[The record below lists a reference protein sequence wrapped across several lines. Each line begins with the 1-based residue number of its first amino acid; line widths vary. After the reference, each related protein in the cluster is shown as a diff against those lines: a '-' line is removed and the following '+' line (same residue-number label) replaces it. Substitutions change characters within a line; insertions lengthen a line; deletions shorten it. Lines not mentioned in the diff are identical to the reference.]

1 MVVVWYKREQNS
13 VHVRC
18 QNPKYGPRYLQ
29 KRKRRSD
36 SIRSNK
42 FIECND
48 SPELNWSIELK
59 LEASPTDPREKQM
72 TDQEIWIQHAAMNSL
87 NAVFGQK
94 DVNWTWT
101 NFRGKCRWKNLVPKS
116 RVGSI
121 LVVGISA
128 GIHACSHIL
137 FYFLY
142 ICIWRRDLQTQ
153 NSKG

>member
-1 MVVVWYKREQNS
+1 MWSSCGIREQNS
-13 VHVRC
+13 VHARC
-18 QNPKYGPRYLQ
+18 QNSTYGPRYLQ

-59 LEASPTDPREKQM
+59 LEASTDARKKQM

-94 DVNWTWT
+94 DST
-101 NFRGKCRWKNLVPKS
+101 
-116 RVGSI
+116 
-121 LVVGISA
+121 
-128 GIHACSHIL
+128 
-137 FYFLY
+137 
-142 ICIWRRDLQTQ
+142 D
-153 NSKG
+153 